1 MPDSNSLSSTAEAI
15 ETAAAQWLARRDR
28 GLSAREQAAYTAWVQ
43 EDFRHEEAVIRL
55 EKTWEALDRLAVD
68 PAFQTLPPDPDLLA
82 PPRRRRRLWF
92 WFPLLAAAAVAVV
105 YFNRAPPAAL
115 PVAPQAIVHPGPE
128 RLTLED
134 GSIVELNTGAKIE
147 TTFTPAERRV
157 RLVRGEAYFTVAKN
171 PHRPFIV
178 SANQVAVHAV
188 GTAFSVGLAPQEI
201 SVLVTE
207 GRVSVDEIL
216 PASGEKPAE
225 PRELSALGAG
235 QQGLI
240 ALAADAGE
248 TSRVA
253 ITVTDLTPAQQDRAL
268 FWRGVRLEFAGMP
281 LADVVAEFNRYNQ
294 KKLVVHDPVTGAIR
308 VGGNFRADNVEAFI
322 RLLDVGFGVS
332 AFPIDGQIVL
342 RKTHDH

>member
-1 MPDSNSLSSTAEAI
+1 MPDSHSSSEAV

-28 GLSAREQAAYTAWVQ
+28 GFSSREQAAYAAWVQ
-43 EDFRHEEAVIRL
+43 EDFRHEAAVIRL
-55 EKTWEALDRLAVD
+55 EKTWDALDRLAVD
-68 PAFQTLPPDPDLLA
+68 PAFQTQQPNPDLLA
-82 PPRRRRRLWF
+82 PPRRRRLLWIAS
-92 WFPLLAAAAVAVV
+92 PLLAAAAAVALVF
-105 YFNRAPPAAL
+105 FNRAPPTAL
-115 PVAPQAIVHPGPE
+115 PLTPRAIIHPGPE

-147 TTFTPAERRV
+147 TTFTPTERRV
-157 RLVRGEAYFTVAKN
+157 RLVSGEAYFTVTKN

-178 SANQVAVHAV
+178 SANQVAVRAV

-207 GRVSVDEIL
+207 GRVRVDEIS
-216 PASGEKPAE
+216 PASGDQPAE
-225 PRELSALGAG
+225 PRELSALGVG

-248 TSRVA
+248 AGRLAMT
-253 ITVTDLTPAQQDRAL
+253 ITDLTPAQQESAL
-268 FWRGVRLEFAGMP
+268 SWRGLRLEFTGMP
-281 LADVVAEFNRYNQ
+281 LADVVAEFNRYNER
-294 KKLVVHDPVTGAIR
+294 KLVVHDAATGAIR
-308 VGGNFRADNVEAFI
+308 VGGNFRADNVDAFI

-332 AFPIDGQIVL
+332 AFPAGGEIVL